1 MEPAA
6 LSVDRY
12 QYYCDLDAAPRL
24 KAAGFT
30 GSDSVAVPASRDT

>member
-6 LSVDRY
+6 VSVDRY
-12 QYYCDLDAAPRL
+12 QYYCDLDAAPHL

-30 GSDSVAVPASRDT
+30 RPDNVTVPASRDT